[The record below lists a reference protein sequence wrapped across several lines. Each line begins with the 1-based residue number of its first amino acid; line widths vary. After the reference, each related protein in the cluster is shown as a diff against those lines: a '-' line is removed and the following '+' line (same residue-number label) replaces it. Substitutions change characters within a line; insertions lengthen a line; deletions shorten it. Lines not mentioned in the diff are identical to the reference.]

1 MILYALLNKDGI
13 GGVCNMQGKEINAC
27 IILGRNPD
35 KLRNRWEDNIK
46 MNLELGCVG

>member
-1 MILYALLNKDGI
+1 MGLAGY
-13 GGVCNMQGKEINAC
+13 VTCRGKMINAC

-46 MNLELGCVG
+46 MNLESGCVG